1 VVFAFDVQADDTVKN
16 RRPFL
21 QLQDIPAGKESAV
34 TGHRSGDLSCFT
46 SCKQAEPQSC
56 FFRPQSPANIES
68 VRSPIPSRMNH
79 FAVVAAV
86 GISVASCAG
95 TIKEGMVKFEGQSL
109 SAVVA
114 KIGEP
119 IDERTIAARKVYIWG
134 SLGTVNKGEK
144 GKCQIRATMD
154 GDLIA
159 SFEYEGDEELCQRYA
174 ARLRP

>member
-1 VVFAFDVQADDTVKN
+1 M
-16 RRPFL
+16 
-21 QLQDIPAGKESAV
+21 AG
-34 TGHRSGDLSCFT
+34 GHRAASFGRKAPPTL
-46 SCKQAEPQSC
+46 KA
-56 FFRPQSPANIES
+56 
-68 VRSPIPSRMNH
+68 VRRPIPSRMH
-79 FAVVAAV
+79 QFAVVAAV

-95 TIKEGMVKFEGQSL
+95 TIKEGMVKFEGQPL

-119 IDERTIAARKVYIWG
+119 IDERTIAGRRVYIWG

-159 SFEYEGDEELCQRYA
+159 SFDYEGDEELCQRYA
-174 ARLRP
+174 ARLRR